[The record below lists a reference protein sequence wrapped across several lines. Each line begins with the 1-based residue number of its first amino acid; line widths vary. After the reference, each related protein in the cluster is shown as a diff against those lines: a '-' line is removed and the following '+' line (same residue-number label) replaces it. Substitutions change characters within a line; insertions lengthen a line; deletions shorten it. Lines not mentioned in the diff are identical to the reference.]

1 MVKRIINLP
10 ESVLGFK
17 FSRISRNDFAQEIL
31 PEVSQKTEKNPKLHF
46 MYVIENDPEGDF
58 GVWFEDAIRRVQKR
72 CCWNKTAFITDC
84 DRLSTHVKNFQK
96 FMIGDYKILK
106 KSEEQDA
113 ISWIMN

>member
-96 FMIGDYKILK
+96 FMIGDYKIFK

-113 ISWIMN
+113 ITWLMN